1 MNEDK
6 LEMLAVKGKACIKKH
21 SKRAI
26 KASFIPILSIPL
38 VHGICAAMQSELDKI
53 FDIGKAKDEKH
64 SNIVLGAIA
73 TPLMLIPL
81 WGAVPAEAYV
91 QTVGENYVKALI
103 KMHRETLSQP
113 PVADLTT
120 NDL

>member
-1 MNEDK
+1 MNENK
-6 LEMLAVKGKACIKKH
+6 LEMLAEQGKACIKKH
-21 SKRAI
+21 SKRAL
-26 KASFIPILSIPL
+26 KASFIPIVSIPL

-53 FDIGKAKDEKH
+53 FDIGTAKDEKH
-64 SNIVLGAIA
+64 SNIVVGAIA

-91 QTVGENYVKALI
+91 QTVGENYMKALI
-103 KMHRETLSQP
+103 KMYSEALSQP